1 MDDYTGLIKI
11 LKIFACVKI
20 KIKVHIE
27 YVKENKIV
35 SILLLYK
42 IDILAICMTSY
53 SCVLFKSL

>member
-42 IDILAICMTSY
+42 IDILAICMT
-53 SCVLFKSL
+53 